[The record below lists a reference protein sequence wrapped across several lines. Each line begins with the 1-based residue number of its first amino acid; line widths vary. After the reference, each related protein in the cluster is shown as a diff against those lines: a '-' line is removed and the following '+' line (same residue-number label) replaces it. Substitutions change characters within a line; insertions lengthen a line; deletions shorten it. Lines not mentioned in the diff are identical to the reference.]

1 MRKGLTSVE
10 HPDKLET
17 MKDNPPFIS
26 LNSWNQPGAIL
37 QATEPEEIVEGG
49 WDDWGKLQEALD
61 RRRRTGRDSIHPP
74 SAAVGYISYEG
85 AFRFAWFPKIEV
97 LAENGF
103 SERWN
108 QRRAQCDG
116 DAPAQ
121 STSGWQTNQT
131 REEFEARV
139 VRAQEYI
146 AAGDIYQVNLAQNFN
161 TPFHG
166 NPYRLFEHLLA
177 RSPAPGGAFLDFGD
191 MRILSASPELF
202 LRIHGRHITTRPIK
216 GTRPRS
222 RDPVR
227 DEQLAFELLTDP
239 KELAELVMIT
249 DLERNDLGQICE
261 YGSVAVTQLVQLE
274 RFAQVFHLVS
284 TVEGMLRPGI
294 DALDAVRACVPGGSI
309 SGAPKR
315 RACEI
320 IRELEPCPRGIYTGL
335 IGYFDDN
342 GDAAFS
348 LAIRTMVLEGENLHF
363 STGSG
368 ITSGS
373 VPAREYEE
381 TLHKAS
387 GMQLAL
393 EAYRGRTANSVI
405 PNETESF
412 GMVFPKK

>member
-1 MRKGLTSVE
+1 MA
-10 HPDKLET
+10 PFADKLEA
-17 MKDNPPFIS
+17 MKDSSPFIS
-26 LNSWNQPGAIL
+26 LNSWNQPGTIL
-37 QATEPEEIVEGG
+37 QAAQPGEMIEGG
-49 WDDWGKLQEALD
+49 AGDWGKLREALA
-61 RRRRTGRDSIHPP
+61 RHRRTEGDSIHPS
-74 SAAVGYISYEG
+74 SAAVGYITYEG
-85 AFRFAWFPKIEV
+85 AFRFAWFPKMAV

-103 SERWN
+103 SGAWNER
-108 QRRAQCDG
+108 RGQCDELPG
-116 DAPAQ
+116 GHGRVM
-121 STSGWQTNQT
+121 STWRVNQT

-146 AAGDIYQVNLAQNFN
+146 SAGDIYQVNLAQKFD
-161 TPFHG
+161 TPFGG

-191 MRILSASPELF
+191 TQILSASPELF
-202 LRIHGRHITTRPIK
+202 LRIRGRHITTRPIK

-261 YGSVAVTQLVQLE
+261 YGSVAVTQLVQME

-284 TVEGMLRPGI
+284 TIEGMLRPGV
-294 DALDAVRACVPGGSI
+294 DALDAVRACIPGGSI

-348 LAIRTMVLEGENLHF
+348 LAIRTMVLEGGNLHF
-363 STGSG
+363 SAGSG
-368 ITSGS
+368 ITAGS

-387 GMQLAL
+387 GLQLAL
-393 EAYRGRTANSVI
+393 EAYQDNTHVI
-405 PNETESF
+405 LKNQF
-412 GMVFPKK
+412 RL

>member
-1 MRKGLTSVE
+1 MNDS
-10 HPDKLET
+10 
-17 MKDNPPFIS
+17 PFIS

-37 QATEPEEIVEGG
+37 QAAEPEEIIEGG
-49 WDDWGKLQEALD
+49 PEDWEKLREVLA
-61 RRRRTGRDSIHPP
+61 RRRKTGRDSVHPQ
-74 SAAVGYISYEG
+74 SAAVGYITYEG
-85 AFRFAWFPKIEV
+85 AFRFAWFPKIAL

-103 SERWN
+103 SGMWNERTN
-108 QRRAQCDG
+108 RFLSPAATRA
-116 DAPAQ
+116 
-121 STSGWQTNQT
+121 TSSPGHQVGWQPNQT
-131 REEFEARV
+131 REAFEARV

-146 AAGDIYQVNLAQNFN
+146 AAGDIYQVNLAQKLSTRFI
-161 TPFHG
+161 G

-191 MRILSASPELF
+191 TRVLSASPELF
-202 LRIHGRHITTRPIK
+202 LRIRGRHITTRPIK

-261 YGSVAVTQLVQLE
+261 YGSVTVTQLVQLE

-284 TVEGMLRPGI
+284 TIEGMLRPGV
-294 DALDAVRACVPGGSI
+294 DALDAVRACIPGGSI

-320 IRELEPCPRGIYTGL
+320 IKELEPCPRGIYTGL

-348 LAIRTMVLEGENLHF
+348 IAIRTMVLEGENLHF
-363 STGSG
+363 LVGSG
-368 ITSGS
+368 ITAGS

-381 TLHKAS
+381 TLDKAA
-387 GMQLAL
+387 GMEMAL
-393 EAYRGRTANSVI
+393 EAYV
-405 PNETESF
+405 ESLA
-412 GMVFPKK
+412 PIQQPSA

>member
-1 MRKGLTSVE
+1 M
-10 HPDKLET
+10 
-17 MKDNPPFIS
+17 PFIS

-37 QATEPEEIVEGG
+37 QAAEPEEIVEGG
-49 WDDWGKLQEALD
+49 PEDWGKLREVLA
-61 RRRRTGRDSIHPP
+61 RRRKTGRDSVHPQ
-74 SAAVGYISYEG
+74 SAAVGCITYEG
-85 AFRFAWFPKIEV
+85 AFRFAWFPKIAL

-103 SERWN
+103 SGMWN
-108 QRRAQCDG
+108 ERRASAEQTATVIDRRYN
-116 DAPAQ
+116 
-121 STSGWQTNQT
+121 GWQPNQT
-131 REEFEARV
+131 REAFEKRV
-139 VRAQEYI
+139 ARAQEYI
-146 AAGDIYQVNLAQNFN
+146 AAGDIYQVNLAQKLSARF
-161 TPFHG
+161 TG

-191 MRILSASPELF
+191 TRVLSASPELF
-202 LRIHGRHITTRPIK
+202 LRIRGRHITTRPIK

-261 YGSVAVTQLVQLE
+261 YGSVTVTQLVQLE

-284 TVEGMLRPGI
+284 TIEGMLRPGV
-294 DALDAVRACVPGGSI
+294 DALDAVRACIPGGSI

-320 IRELEPCPRGIYTGL
+320 IKELEPCPRGLYTGL

-348 LAIRTMVLEGENLHF
+348 IAIRTMVLEGENLHF
-363 STGSG
+363 SVGSG
-368 ITSGS
+368 ITAGS
-373 VPAREYEE
+373 IPAREYEE
-381 TLHKAS
+381 TLHKAA
-387 GMQLAL
+387 GMEMAL
-393 EAYRGRTANSVI
+393 EAYQNAARVV
-405 PNETESF
+405 P
-412 GMVFPKK
+412 V

>member
-1 MRKGLTSVE
+1 
-10 HPDKLET
+10 
-17 MKDNPPFIS
+17 MKDSHFIS

-37 QATEPEEIVEGG
+37 QAAEPEEIVEGG
-49 WDDWGKLQEALD
+49 PEDWGKLREALA
-61 RRRRTGRDSIHPP
+61 RRRKTGRDSIHPR
-74 SAAVGYISYEG
+74 SAAVGYITYEG
-85 AFRFAWFPKIEV
+85 AFRFAWFPKIAL

-103 SERWN
+103 SAMWN
-108 QRRAQCDG
+108 ERRASCDG
-116 DAPAQ
+116 RAADDLEIVPPGWRANQ
-121 STSGWQTNQT
+121 S
-131 REEFEARV
+131 RAEFEERV
-139 VRAQEYI
+139 ARAQDYI
-146 AAGDIYQVNLAQNFN
+146 AAGDIYQVNLAQKLSTRF
-161 TPFHG
+161 TG

-191 MRILSASPELF
+191 TRVLSASPELF
-202 LRIHGRHITTRPIK
+202 LRIRGRHITTRPIK

-261 YGSVAVTQLVQLE
+261 YGSVTVTQLVQLE
-274 RFAQVFHLVS
+274 RFPQVFHLVS
-284 TVEGMLRPGI
+284 TIEGMLRPGV
-294 DALDAVRACVPGGSI
+294 DALGAVRACIPGGSI

-320 IRELEPCPRGIYTGL
+320 IAELEPCPRGIYTGI

-348 LAIRTMVLEGENLHF
+348 IAIRTMVLEGENLHF
-363 STGSG
+363 SVGSG
-368 ITSGS
+368 ITAGS

-381 TLHKAS
+381 TLHKAA
-387 GMQLAL
+387 GLEMAL
-393 EAYRGRTANSVI
+393 EAYLTRPKVSHVADVHDRRG
-405 PNETESF
+405 
-412 GMVFPKK
+412 

>member
-1 MRKGLTSVE
+1 MS
-10 HPDKLET
+10 HS
-17 MKDNPPFIS
+17 PFIS

-37 QATEPEEIVEGG
+37 QAAEPEEIVEGG
-49 WDDWGKLQEALD
+49 PEDWGKLREVLL
-61 RRRRTGRDSIHPP
+61 RRRKTGRDSVHPQ
-74 SAAVGYISYEG
+74 SAAVGYITYEG
-85 AFRFAWFPKIEV
+85 AFRFAWFPKIAL

-103 SERWN
+103 SGMWN
-108 QRRAQCDG
+108 DRRAAAEKTATVPSASLRTGSDRR
-116 DAPAQ
+116 
-121 STSGWQTNQT
+121 SNGWEANQT
-131 REEFEARV
+131 REAFEARV
-139 VRAQEYI
+139 ARAQEYI
-146 AAGDIYQVNLAQNFN
+146 AAGDIYQVNLAQKFS
-161 TPFHG
+161 TPFTG

-191 MRILSASPELF
+191 TRVLSASPELF
-202 LRIHGRHITTRPIK
+202 LRIRGRHITTRPIK

-261 YGSVAVTQLVQLE
+261 YGSVTVTQLVQLE

-284 TVEGMLRPGI
+284 TIEGMLRSGV
-294 DALDAVRACVPGGSI
+294 DAFDAVRACIPGGSI

-320 IRELEPCPRGIYTGL
+320 IKELEPCPRGIYTGL

-348 LAIRTMVLEGENLHF
+348 IAIRTMVQEGENLHF
-363 STGSG
+363 SVGSG
-368 ITSGS
+368 ITAGS
-373 VPAREYEE
+373 VPMREYEE
-381 TLHKAS
+381 TLHKAA
-387 GMQLAL
+387 GLEMAL
-393 EAYRGRTANSVI
+393 EAYQNVSRDV
-405 PNETESF
+405 P
-412 GMVFPKK
+412 V